1 MSEEEVWVLMME
13 SCFFVGAIFHRE
25 DDVNSKAPAFH
36 TDRNEERKK
45 NVWAVWAL
53 FSTHGKKGKIM
64 TSSDMA
70 WLVDLPGHLF

>member
-1 MSEEEVWVLMME
+1 MSEEEVWVPMME

-45 NVWAVWAL
+45 YVWAVWAL
-53 FSTHGKKGKIM
+53 FSTRGFM

-70 WLVDLPGHLF
+70 WLVDLPGHLSEKL